1 MGAKVLEG
9 RKVVTRD
16 YCGEDRP
23 HFLPSGST
31 RAVVEATLDQI
42 FRRELQC
49 HQAEGVPAPLL
60 EIPPSITPL
69 VQLPSSVPNV
79 CQIQITRFP
88 LTHNQVKYWKHIK
101 KCLQMSA

>member
-1 MGAKVLEG
+1 MGAKLSEG

-42 FRRELQC
+42 FRREPQC

-69 VQLPSSVPNV
+69 VQLPSSVLNV
-79 CQIQITRFP
+79 CQIQIPSDTQP
-88 LTHNQVKYWKHIK
+88 IK
-101 KCLQMSA
+101 ILEAHKEVFADVRLE